1 MVMMAILFA
10 VLLAI
15 AGLVLDGGHIYF
27 EKRHMQAAADAGA
40 YGGAHELRRGSRP
53 GLDVETAILQGGR
66 YDAELNGYEHG
77 KGSIDVTV
85 NHPPASGPNSG
96 SMNHVEV
103 IIMRTVPTYFM
114 RILNIDAAT
123 VRARAVAGLETN
135 GEACVLALDPED
147 RASLRVAG
155 TPELRADCGLMVNS
169 RDDRAL
175 QANGGG
181 TIEASW
187 AGVYGG
193 YELNGGG
200 SITPTPQEG
209 ALPMIDPLSY
219 VAPPDPNG
227 VVPVYNNVHV
237 NNSVAVLNPG
247 RYRGGLRI
255 SGSGA
260 DVTFNA
266 GLYVLDSGMDVTG
279 GRIRGNGVTFY
290 NTGNQLITIAGAAD
304 VELTAPTDGP
314 YQGMLFWGDV
324 NSPDRNPGHRFRGT
338 SSSSFAGAIYFPSQ
352 HVDWAGN
359 NETIGEWTMLVAN
372 TIDITG
378 TAAVVQIHGPP
389 PGVLP
394 ELTTVTMVE

>member
-1 MVMMAILFA
+1 
-10 VLLAI
+10 
-15 AGLVLDGGHIYF
+15 
-27 EKRHMQAAADAGA
+27 
-40 YGGAHELRRGSRP
+40 
-53 GLDVETAILQGGR
+53 
-66 YDAELNGYEHG
+66 
-77 KGSIDVTV
+77 
-85 NHPPASGPNSG
+85 
-96 SMNHVEV
+96 
-103 IIMRTVPTYFM
+103 
-114 RILNIDAAT
+114 
-123 VRARAVAGLETN
+123 
-135 GEACVLALDPED
+135 
-147 RASLRVAG
+147 
-155 TPELRADCGLMVNS
+155 MVNS